1 MEDVLTKPDQQPS
14 KNQPEINK
22 EMMED
27 VVKGMND
34 FLNSSQHIHQVCAT

>member
-22 EMMED
+22 E
-27 VVKGMND
+27 ND
-34 FLNSSQHIHQVCAT
+34 GGRCQRDERLFDSSQHIHQV